1 MHRRVAALLAPLN
14 ERSFRVLWLAQL
26 TSETGDWA
34 ARLALSLLVFDRTGS
49 PTATTL
55 VLAASFLPWL
65 GAGQLLAS
73 VADGRSRQR
82 VMVTCD
88 VLHAAMFCLMTLPL
102 ALPAILGLVF
112 LAGIASAPFSAARAA
127 LLPDVVSAPRY
138 PAAVTLTGVT
148 SDATVLVAS
157 VVAGALVAIVG
168 APVTLVLNAVTF
180 IVSAALVRRVR
191 SAAPANRDPV
201 GRRLRHAA
209 AFLCATPL
217 LRRAVLLGTVPAAS
231 AAAVEALVVVYADGH
246 AAAAGGFA
254 AVLPAATMAVAPLLP
269 ADGANERLL
278 RASAVLGFAGAAVTL
293 ACFLTLPAG
302 SAIGALG
309 FAGAGV
315 LFAVLMPANTVV
327 GRVLPG
333 GLRASSFGLL
343 MGVYMA
349 GQAAGAI
356 GGGLLAERFGVR
368 AACAAAML
376 PALVATAA
384 CWRPRDARR
393 AAVGVPAVSMS
404 PVEPDAAAPRAS
416 VGYARGA

>member
-1 MHRRVAALLAPLN
+1 MPAEARLGAVDTVRNSPGCVITCRDGARTMSSHHATPCRSGAKVMHRRVAALLAPLN

-88 VLHAAMFCLMTLPL
+88 VLRAAMFCLMTLPL

-112 LAGIASAPFSAARAA
+112 LAGIASAFSAARAT

-209 AFLCATPL
+209 AFLCASLL

-246 AAAAGGFA
+246 AAAGGFA

-278 RASAVLGFAGAAVTL
+278 RASA
-293 ACFLTLPAG
+293 
-302 SAIGALG
+302 
-309 FAGAGV
+309 
-315 LFAVLMPANTVV
+315 
-327 GRVLPG
+327 
-333 GLRASSFGLL
+333 
-343 MGVYMA
+343 
-349 GQAAGAI
+349 
-356 GGGLLAERFGVR
+356 
-368 AACAAAML
+368 
-376 PALVATAA
+376 
-384 CWRPRDARR
+384 
-393 AAVGVPAVSMS
+393 
-404 PVEPDAAAPRAS
+404 
-416 VGYARGA
+416 